1 MRDLFLAFV
10 FVFIAAA
17 SAVGQTTLHYREGQ
31 RVSPEEVL
39 SILSNSDGS
48 ALRTRSIRLLP
59 DAGQSDNVA
68 AANTPVT
75 EAGAAE
81 PAPSMLSLPVQF
93 EFDSAT
99 ILPSAREQLD
109 ALAEGIRM
117 LPAGRSVIIEGH
129 TDAVGGEA
137 YNQQLSQRRAAS
149 VRAYLIDNCGIE
161 ARRLHDAGFGK
172 RRPIAGTDPFA
183 PENRR
188 VQFRGA

>member
-1 MRDLFLAFV
+1 MRDLFIAVVL
-10 FVFIAAA
+10 VFIAAA
-17 SAVGQTTLHYREGQ
+17 SAAAQTTLHYREGQ
-31 RVSPEEVL
+31 RVSPEDVL
-39 SILSNSDGS
+39 SILSNADGS
-48 ALRTRSIRLLP
+48 AARTRSIRLLP
-59 DAGQSDNVA
+59 DADQPASAQVPS
-68 AANTPVT
+68 TPAT
-75 EAGAAE
+75 T
-81 PAPSMLSLPVQF
+81 PAPSALSLPVQF

-99 ILPSAREQLD
+99 ILPGAREQLD

-129 TDAVGGEA
+129 TDAVGSDA

-149 VRAYLIDNCGIE
+149 VKAYLIEACGIE
-161 ARRLHDAGFGK
+161 ARRLRDAGFGK